1 MTQRESNENKS
12 VFYDDSHTQHVEG
25 SVSLGCRLFKTL
37 LMASTKSSLTI
48 WVSPRRAKCSIISLL
63 SSLYRDASRHRKGR
77 LALCLRRHTS
87 SNTSS
92 HPQQNGESSCTTK
105 LSIETLKTLIKH
117 TVRRRTAAQRHRG
130 TRSFHSLRNSIRCS
144 LQGALQKKIKHQANC
159 SFTASLLPL
168 QSENTRIPRVLNGAS
183 LSAALAPI
191 LYSKYIIIQA
201 VTLLL
206 SFHIVSS
213 NLAVD
218 HSCGSI
224 SESNS
229 GDHSH
234 QPLTNAS
241 AIHGRIQ
248 KQIQAPHPQQ
258 KNISTGLAQ
267 DAACA

>member
-144 LQGALQKKIKHQANC
+144 LQGALQKKNKT
-159 SFTASLLPL
+159 S
-168 QSENTRIPRVLNGAS
+168 SELF
-183 LSAALAPI
+183 
-191 LYSKYIIIQA
+191 
-201 VTLLL
+201 
-206 SFHIVSS
+206 FH
-213 NLAVD
+213 
-218 HSCGSI
+218 C
-224 SESNS
+224 
-229 GDHSH
+229 
-234 QPLTNAS
+234 
-241 AIHGRIQ
+241 
-248 KQIQAPHPQQ
+248 
-258 KNISTGLAQ
+258 
-267 DAACA
+267 